1 MIALQFDRVFQHGE
15 ICTQSVV
22 PACVSDVWIF
32 DRSAVSLRHR
42 YDRLMAKIG
51 YARCST
57 NKQDETRQ
65 VQALEAAG
73 CDPIHMEHGSGKT
86 LDRAVLQQVLTDLQ
100 EGDTLVIHELDR
112 LGRSMI
118 QMLQCAEQLVERGI
132 GLITLDGKL
141 NTETMDPSIV
151 KLIVGVLGYAAEME
165 RKAILKRTGEGRQ
178 VAQASGVK
186 FGRKRTWDEGLANT
200 VKELRE
206 QGLGYGTIGTKLGLT
221 TSKVRRIL
229 EAS

>member
-1 MIALQFDRVFQHGE
+1 
-15 ICTQSVV
+15 
-22 PACVSDVWIF
+22 
-32 DRSAVSLRHR
+32 
-42 YDRLMAKIG
+42 MARIG

-73 CDPIHMEHGSGKT
+73 CAPIHLEHASGKT
-86 LDRAVLQQVLTDLQ
+86 LDRVVLQEVLAALQ
-100 EGDTLVIHELDR
+100 PGDTLVIHELDR

-118 QMLQCAEQLVERGI
+118 QMLQCAESLVERGI

-141 NTETMDPSIV
+141 NTDTMDPSIV

-165 RKAILKRTGEGRQ
+165 RKAIIKRTGEGRQ

-186 FGRKRTWDEGLANT
+186 FGRKRTWDEGLAYT
-200 VKELRE
+200 VKELRQ
-206 QGLGYGTIGTKLGLT
+206 QGLGYGSIGTKLGIT

-229 EAS
+229 EAA

>member
-1 MIALQFDRVFQHGE
+1 
-15 ICTQSVV
+15 
-22 PACVSDVWIF
+22 
-32 DRSAVSLRHR
+32 
-42 YDRLMAKIG
+42 MARIG

-57 NKQDETRQ
+57 SKQDETRQ
-65 VQALEAAG
+65 VQALKDAG
-73 CDPIHMEHGSGKT
+73 CDPIHLEHASGKT
-86 LDRAVLQQVLTDLQ
+86 LDREVLQQVLTDLDP
-100 EGDTLVIHELDR
+100 GDTLVIHELDR

-118 QMLQCAEQLVERGI
+118 QMLQCAESLVERGI

-165 RKAILKRTGEGRQ
+165 RKSIIKRTSEGRE
-178 VAQASGVK
+178 VAEKAGVK

-200 VKELRE
+200 VQELRQ
-206 QGLGYGTIGTKLGLT
+206 QGLGYGSIGTKLGIT

-229 EAS
+229 EAV